1 MTELGEI
8 APAFVDLAHRIVWCT
23 VSTTDPAGRPRSRV
37 LHPLW
42 EWDGQELTGWIVTSK
57 TPIKQAHLAHS
68 PYASCNYWAPT
79 HDTCLAECAAEWVD
93 DVATKTRLWEL
104 FKSTP
109 APLGYDPGAIGVPG
123 WTGPESP
130 NVSLLRLRPWRLRV
144 LLGENLQNGFKA
156 TSWRA

>member
-8 APAFVDLAHRIVWCT
+8 APAFVDLAHSIVWCT

-42 EWDGQELTGWIVTSK
+42 EWDGQELTGWIVTGK
-57 TPIKQAHLAHS
+57 TPAKLAHLAHS

-104 FKSTP
+104 FKGTP

-144 LLGENLQNGFKA
+144 LPGKHLQNGLPA